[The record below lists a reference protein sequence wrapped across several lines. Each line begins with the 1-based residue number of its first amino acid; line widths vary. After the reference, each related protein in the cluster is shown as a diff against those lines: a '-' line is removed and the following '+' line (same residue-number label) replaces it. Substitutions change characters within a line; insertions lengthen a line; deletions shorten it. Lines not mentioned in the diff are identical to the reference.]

1 MTTDTQAP
9 VTIRDGGE
17 RDQAF
22 VYSSWL
28 QSYRSS
34 AFARPIPTHTYFDRH
49 HAVLERILARPTTRI
64 VVATPED
71 APAVILGWAVTE
83 GLLRGSARDGAA
95 GPVLITPTTSTP
107 TLHYVYVKEQ
117 FRKLGIARQLVTRLG
132 RRFAV
137 THRTAVVEGAMRRR
151 PDVVYDPYLI

>member
-22 VYSSWL
+22 VFSSWL

-34 AFARPIPTHTYFDRH
+34 AFARPIATHTYFDRH
-49 HAVLERILARPTTRI
+49 HAVLERILARPTTRV

-83 GLLRGSARDGAA
+83 GLLRGSARDGATA
-95 GPVLITPTTSTP
+95 PTP

-117 FRKLGIARQLVTRLG
+117 FRKLGIARQLVARIG